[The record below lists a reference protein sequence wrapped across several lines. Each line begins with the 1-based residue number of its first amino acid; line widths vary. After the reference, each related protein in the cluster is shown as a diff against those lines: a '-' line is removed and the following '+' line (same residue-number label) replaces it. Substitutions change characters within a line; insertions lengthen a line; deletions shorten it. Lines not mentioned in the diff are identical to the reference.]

1 MNRSLFFI
9 GLWALCFGFLSCQ
22 TQSSSENQ
30 EKESVKIVCTTGM
43 LADAVHNIVGEEAQV
58 IGLMGPGVDPHLYKA
73 TQGDLKELSNADII
87 IYNGL
92 HLEGK
97 MGEIF
102 EKLENRKRII
112 VAADGIKKSELIQS
126 ADFQGAF
133 DPHLW
138 FDVALWAEV
147 VEHLGVQI
155 STVQGFNKDA
165 ILKNTLSYSN
175 KLKELDLW
183 VSEEIAKIDSSK
195 RVMITAHDAFGYFGR
210 AYNIEVRGL
219 QGISTLSEYGL
230 KDVSDLVSYITD
242 KKIQAVFVE
251 SSVSDRS
258 LKAVVEGCEKRGHTI
273 DIGGTL
279 YSDAMGQEGTA
290 EGEYI
295 GMVNYNV
302 NTIVKALK

>member
-1 MNRSLFFI
+1 MNRSLLFI
-9 GLWALCFGFLSCQ
+9 GLLALCFGFLSCQ

-30 EKESVKIVCTTGM
+30 EKESIKIVCTTGM

-112 VAADGIKKSELIQS
+112 VAADGVKKSELIQS

-147 VEHLGVQI
+147 VEHLGIEI
-155 STVQGFNKDA
+155 STVEGFNKDA